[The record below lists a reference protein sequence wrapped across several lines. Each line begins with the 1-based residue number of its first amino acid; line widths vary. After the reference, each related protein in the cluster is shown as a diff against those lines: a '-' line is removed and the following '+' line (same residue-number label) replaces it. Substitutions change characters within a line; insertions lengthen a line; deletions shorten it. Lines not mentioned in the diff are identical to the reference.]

1 MRRTDQNEEIAE
13 LIESQL
19 YSTYLAIANEMDL
32 PNGEIQ
38 ENVNW
43 VLENDLPWP
52 CTIFGQAD
60 SHSIEQARNQIVEGK
75 LPINW
80 ILRRNASPGE
90 LDLAFE
96 KCGFRKLMI
105 WPGMALDL
113 TTATISPTDDIVR
126 KIEREE
132 LKNWA
137 AIVNN
142 ILFKKNPVPISFFER
157 IYESKLN
164 LNFYGSFVE
173 GQMVSTALTFGNKD
187 YQTIYMVA
195 TIPEFRKQGY
205 SSALINLIIRE
216 AKNSN
221 RKALFLQA
229 TPKSATLYSNLG
241 FQTFCHFDIY
251 CFLQPL

>member
-1 MRRTDQNEEIAE
+1 MRRTDQNEEIGE

-19 YSTYLAIANEMDL
+19 YSTYLAIASELDL
-32 PNGEIQ
+32 PTGEIKK
-38 ENVNW
+38 NVNW
-43 VLENDLPWP
+43 VFEKDLPWP

-60 SHSIEQARNQIVEGK
+60 SYSIEQARRQIVEGK

-80 ILRRNASPGE
+80 ILRRNARTGE

-113 TTATISPTDDIVR
+113 TTATIPPTNDTVR
-126 KIEREE
+126 KVEREE
-132 LKNWA
+132 LKNWVE
-137 AIVNN
+137 IVNI
-142 ILFKKNPVPISFFER
+142 ILFRKNPVPISFFER

-164 LNFYGSFVE
+164 LNFYGLFVE
-173 GQMVSTALTFGNKD
+173 GQMVSTAMTFGNKD
-187 YQTIYMVA
+187 YLTIYMVA
-195 TIPEFRKQGY
+195 TLPEFRKQGH
-205 SSALINLIIRE
+205 SSALINQIIRE
-216 AKNSN
+216 AKNAN